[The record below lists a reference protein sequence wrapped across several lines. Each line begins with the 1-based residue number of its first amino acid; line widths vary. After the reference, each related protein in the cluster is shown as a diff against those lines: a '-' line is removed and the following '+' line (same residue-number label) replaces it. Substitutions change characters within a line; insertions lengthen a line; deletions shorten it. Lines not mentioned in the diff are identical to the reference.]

1 MGVDLGLGIWVDKY
15 EVSVKTEDTVRER
28 AFFVRLKITYVLGIR
43 SFHYPRPRLLRG
55 HGVSI
60 KQIRTIYI

>member
-43 SFHYPRPRLLRG
+43 S
-55 HGVSI
+55 SI
-60 KQIRTIYI
+60 TLALGYSEAMV